1 MTERAGGAATATK
14 AAAKKASVQVTPEA
28 YDRVIMVA
36 NHYGMTQRGA
46 ASLMLIAG
54 GHFAAGDPGGR
65 DRGQLAAAGR
75 GHARSAGCADV
86 RRRRR
91 VALVGGVAGERNHRG
106 EG

>member
-46 ASLMLIAG
+46 ASLMLMGISPQGIQAAVTEVNSRLRVEGTPGQPDVPMSGDG
-54 GHFAAGDPGGR
+54 G
-65 DRGQLAAAGR
+65 
-75 GHARSAGCADV
+75 
-86 RRRRR
+86 
-91 VALVGGVAGERNHRG
+91 E
-106 EG
+106 